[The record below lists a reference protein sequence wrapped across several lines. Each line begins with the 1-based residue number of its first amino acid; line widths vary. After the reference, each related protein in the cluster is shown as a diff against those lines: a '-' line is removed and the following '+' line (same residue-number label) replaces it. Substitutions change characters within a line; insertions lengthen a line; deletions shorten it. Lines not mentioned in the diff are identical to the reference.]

1 MVAVETPQGVLPTT
15 KEIEMTNALITRNTI
30 ATATSKQL
38 LAFFN
43 AHTGGNQ
50 LVKFQNRLQGEARVL
65 ALINEMEAEEA
76 GDQKAANAACKR
88 GDELILAEVP
98 GFGALISKQEF
109 NHNTSEGRKAAAQAL
124 GKALSKA
131 DGRNARVA
139 AVATSGLVKPYQGAK
154 AIVADCIGKGITAR
168 KDIIAAGLA
177 AGIKYNTIDGAH
189 YTMCVK
195 KD

>member
-76 GDQKAANAACKR
+76 GDQKAANAACQR
-88 GDELILAEVP
+88 GDALITVESLDRADAALANQAARLTKMAAEAEVVKK
-98 GFGALISKQEF
+98 L
-109 NHNTSEGRKAAAQAL
+109 AAASK
-124 GKALSKA
+124 KASI
-131 DGRNARVA
+131 R
-139 AVATSGLVKPYQGAK
+139 LVGKPYQNAK
-154 AIVADCIGKGITAR
+154 AVVADCIGKGITAR

>member
-1 MVAVETPQGVLPTT
+1 
-15 KEIEMTNALITRNTI
+15 MTNALISRDTI
-30 ATATSKQL
+30 ATATGKDL

-65 ALINEMEAEEA
+65 ALISEMEAEQA
-76 GDQKAANAACKR
+76 GDQKAANAACQR
-88 GDELILAEVP
+88 GDALITVESLDRADAALANQAARLTKMAAEAEVVKK
-98 GFGALISKQEF
+98 L
-109 NHNTSEGRKAAAQAL
+109 
-124 GKALSKA
+124 
-131 DGRNARVA
+131 A
-139 AVATSGLVKPYQGAK
+139 AVSKKESIRLVGKPYQGAK
-154 AIVADCIGKGITAR
+154 VIVADCIGKGITAR

>member
-1 MVAVETPQGVLPTT
+1 
-15 KEIEMTNALITRNTI
+15 MTNALITRDTI
-30 ATATSKQL
+30 GTTTSKQL

-76 GDQKAANAACKR
+76 GDQKAASAACQR
-88 GDELILAEVP
+88 GDALMMAAEAVKK
-98 GFGALISKQEF
+98 L
-109 NHNTSEGRKAAAQAL
+109 
-124 GKALSKA
+124 
-131 DGRNARVA
+131 A
-139 AVATSGLVKPYQGAK
+139 AVSKKESIRLVGKPYQNAK
-154 AIVADCIGKGITAR
+154 AVVADCIGKGITAR

>member
-1 MVAVETPQGVLPTT
+1 MTT
-15 KEIEMTNALITRNTI
+15 ALVTRDTI
-30 ATATSKQL
+30 ATATGKEL

-50 LVKFQNRLQGEARVL
+50 LVKFQNRAQGEARVL
-65 ALINEMEAEEA
+65 ALIAEMEAEQA
-76 GDQKAANAACKR
+76 GDETAAIAACKR

-131 DGRNARVA
+131 DGHNARVA
-139 AVATSGLVKPYQGAK
+139 AVVTSGLVKPYQGAK
-154 AIVADCIGKGITAR
+154 AVVADCIARGITAR